1 MDRYH
6 FAKITIVALAIVAAV
21 AGTSMTTTSSRHS
34 SSVDTRFAAAAQV
47 QSAAWHATLAVG
59 HLIERAFC
67 RY

>member
-6 FAKITIVALAIVAAV
+6 IIKVSIVALAIVAAV

-34 SSVDTRFAAAAQV
+34 SSIDTRFAAAAQV
-47 QSAAWHATLAVG
+47 QSAAWQATLAVG
-59 HLIERAFC
+59 HLVGHAFC